1 MIGISKFDFFEK
13 VRWLIF
19 DVVVSRGNLVDDCVK
34 IDRCKV
40 MLFVDCLFIE
50 REAVVIILNDLV
62 VTEAMELLYLPVIRV
77 IACSYINS

>member
-19 DVVVSRGNLVDDCVK
+19 DVVEGRGNLVGDCVK

-40 MLFVDCLFIE
+40 MLFVDCLVIE
-50 REAVVIILNDLV
+50 HEALVIILNDLV
-62 VTEAMELLYLPVIRV
+62 TTEAMGLLYL
-77 IACSYINS
+77 SDNWTYSM